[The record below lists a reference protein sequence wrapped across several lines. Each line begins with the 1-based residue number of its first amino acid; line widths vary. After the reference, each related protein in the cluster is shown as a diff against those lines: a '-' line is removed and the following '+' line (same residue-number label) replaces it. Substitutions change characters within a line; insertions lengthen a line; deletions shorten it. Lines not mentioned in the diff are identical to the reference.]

1 MIRYFTSALALKAC
15 SLNAP
20 TRRLYRLIG
29 NRFGAKKRHQVNDLL
44 IRVGRGELIVELCRK
59 YHALDNGEKLLEV
72 GTGWMHWYSLYL
84 RIFYECRITAF
95 DIWDNRQFSALKAG
109 FGKLA
114 EKYKEAGINES
125 VLNNLSVINRA
136 TSFPELYREMGIEYV
151 LEPRGSLDQFAD
163 QSFDCI
169 LSMHVLEHVP
179 TKYVADLVRNMYRI
193 LKPGKYTIH
202 QIGIDDHLTHYDR
215 KASQKQY
222 LQYSDRTWKFL
233 FENEVQ
239 YFNRLQTSD
248 WLNAFRNA
256 GFTLEE
262 KLVESTDIANLKIA
276 ARFADYSN
284 EDLSCTILTLVF
296 RKSG

>member
-1 MIRYFTSALALKAC
+1 MLRYVTSALALKAF

-29 NRFGAKKRHQVNDLL
+29 NHFGAKNRHRVSDLP
-44 IRVGRGELIVELCRK
+44 IRVGRGELIVDLCRK
-59 YHALDNGEKLLEV
+59 YHALNNGEKLLEV

-84 RIFYECRITAF
+84 RIFYECQITAL

-114 EKYKEAGINES
+114 ERYKEARISEA
-125 VLNNLSVINRA
+125 VLNNLAVISRA
-136 TSFPELYREMGIEYV
+136 TSFAELYREIGFEYV
-151 LEPRGSLDQFAD
+151 IEPRGSLDQFAD

-179 TKYVADLVRNMYRI
+179 TKYVTDLVRNMYRT

-202 QIGIDDHLTHYDR
+202 QIGIDDHLAHYDR

-222 LQYSDRTWKFL
+222 LQYSDRTWKAL

-239 YFNRLQTSD
+239 YFNRLQMSE
-248 WLNAFRNA
+248 WLTTFRNA

-262 KLVESTDIANLKIA
+262 TLVEATDIANLKIA
-276 ARFADYSN
+276 ARFAEYSK
-284 EDLSCTILTLVF
+284 EDLSCTILTLVY
-296 RKSG
+296 RKPN

>member
-1 MIRYFTSALALKAC
+1 MIRYFTSALALKAF

-29 NRFGAKKRHQVNDLL
+29 NHFGAKKRHRVSDLP
-44 IRVGRGELIVELCRK
+44 IRVERGELIVNLCRK
-59 YHALDNGEKLLEV
+59 YHVLDSGDKLLEV

-84 RIFYECRITAF
+84 RIFYECRITAL

-114 EKYKEAGINES
+114 ESFKEARTNET
-125 VLNNLSVINRA
+125 VLNNLAVIGRA
-136 TSFPELYREMGIEYV
+136 TSFAELYREIGIEYV
-151 LEPRGSLDQFAD
+151 IEPRGSLDQFAD

-169 LSMHVLEHVP
+169 MSMHVLEHVP
-179 TKYVADLVRNMYRI
+179 TEYVTDLVRNMYRT

-202 QIGIDDHLTHYDR
+202 QIGIDDHLAHYDR

-222 LQYSDRTWKFL
+222 LQYSDRTWKAL
-233 FENEVQ
+233 FENRVQ
-239 YFNRLQTSD
+239 YFNRLQMSE
-248 WLNAFRNA
+248 WLDAFRNA

-262 KLVESTDIANLKIA
+262 KLVEATDIANLKVA
-276 ARFADYSN
+276 ARFEDYSI

-296 RKSG
+296 RKP

>member
-1 MIRYFTSALALKAC
+1 MIRYITSALALKVF

-29 NRFGAKKRHQVNDLL
+29 NHFGAKKRHRVSDLL
-44 IRVGRGELIVELCRK
+44 IRVGRGDLIVDLCRK
-59 YHALDNGEKLLEV
+59 YHALENGEKLLEV

-84 RIFYECRITAF
+84 WIFYECRITAL

-109 FGKLA
+109 FGKLT
-114 EKYKEAGINES
+114 ERFKEDRISEA
-125 VLNNLSVINRA
+125 VLNNLAVVNLA
-136 TSFPELYREMGIEYV
+136 TSFPELYRETGIEYV
-151 LEPRGSLDQFAD
+151 IEPRGSLDQFAD

-179 TKYVADLVRNMYRI
+179 TKYVTELVRNMYRT

-202 QIGIDDHLTHYDR
+202 QIGIDDHLAHYDR

-222 LQYSDRTWKFL
+222 LRYSDWTWNAL

-239 YFNRLQTSD
+239 YFNRLQMSE
-248 WLNAFRNA
+248 WLNAFRSA
-256 GFTLEE
+256 GFILEE

-276 ARFADYSN
+276 ARFADYSK
-284 EDLSCTILTLVF
+284 EDLSCTILTLVY
-296 RKSG
+296 RKPN

>member
-1 MIRYFTSALALKAC
+1 MIRYITSALALKAF

-29 NRFGAKKRHQVNDLL
+29 NHFGAKKRHRVSDLP
-44 IRVGRGELIVELCRK
+44 IRVGRGDLIVDLCRK
-59 YHALDNGEKLLEV
+59 YHALENGEKLLEI

-84 RIFYECRITAF
+84 WIFFECRITAL

-109 FGKLA
+109 FGKLT
-114 EKYKEAGINES
+114 ERFKEDRISEA
-125 VLNNLSVINRA
+125 VLNNLAVVNLA
-136 TSFPELYREMGIEYV
+136 TSFPELYRETGIEYV
-151 LEPRGSLDQFAD
+151 IEPRGSLDQFAD

-179 TKYVADLVRNMYRI
+179 TKFVTDLVRNMYRT

-202 QIGIDDHLTHYDR
+202 QIGIDDHLAHYDR

-222 LQYSDRTWKFL
+222 LRYSDWIWKAL
-233 FENEVQ
+233 LENEVQ
-239 YFNRLQTSD
+239 YFNRLQMSE
-248 WLNAFRNA
+248 WLNAFRSA
-256 GFTLEE
+256 GFILTE

-276 ARFADYSN
+276 ARFADYSK
-284 EDLSCTILTLVF
+284 EDLSCTILTLVY
-296 RKSG
+296 RKPN